1 MCDLHSSVLN
11 IVQDLQDASQ
21 NHLAAPRK
29 PLCVAGGLKDN
40 PRLAPRFLPLLAQ
53 TTPQKPAAT
62 VRKKLWELDHFYH
75 CSVIGTCLTLA
86 ELRQIQRRLGGL
98 VQGADSD
105 YDLHRAFVSAAREA
119 TPASRLIHKHLERK
133 YKPAI
138 QQLGKA
144 QSTEEFAA
152 FWDAALATG
161 EVAGA
166 YWALITQPGAP
177 MSLLDRIYGEIH
189 MLSHLSGAS
198 IRVDMQELNR
208 LKRRCPE
215 LERQLAEAQIIM
227 RRRLA
232 EQQES
237 IGALNARLAQT
248 VETERKLQAA
258 EARLTMLEE
267 QTQATQLS
275 AEVESLTSQLTA
287 ERDRAD
293 RANAAAAAAQQQAT
307 RTVAHNQ
314 WLAQQMNESQ
324 QERDLLE
331 ATLARLL
338 HLPCA
343 DLELEIADNASADGD
358 ASLDLVGRCV
368 LYVGGRP
375 NQCAH
380 FRTLVERCNGRF
392 IHHDGGRED
401 ARSQLWDVMQQADA
415 VLCPLDCV
423 SHDAMQRVKRFCE
436 RNTKPL
442 VWLPRASL
450 AAFNRG
456 LNRVAFG
463 ASPS

>member
-11 IVQDLQDASQ
+11 IVQELQDASQ
-21 NHLAAPRK
+21 NHSVAPRK
-29 PLCVAGGLKDN
+29 PLCLAGGLKDN

-53 TTPQKPAAT
+53 TTPQKPAVT
-62 VRKKLWELDHFYH
+62 VRKKFWELDHFYH

-86 ELRQIQRRLGGL
+86 ELRQIQRRLGDF

-119 TPASRLIHKHLERK
+119 TPASRLIHKYLERK
-133 YKPAI
+133 YKPTI
-138 QQLGKA
+138 QQFGKA
-144 QSTEEFAA
+144 QSAEDLAA
-152 FWDAALATG
+152 CWDAALATS

-215 LERQLAEAQIIM
+215 LERQLSEAQTTA

-232 EQQES
+232 EQQD
-237 IGALNARLAQT
+237 IINALNARLAQT
-248 VETERKLQAA
+248 LDTERKLQAA
-258 EARLTMLEE
+258 AARLATLEQ
-267 QTQATQLS
+267 QTQVPQLI
-275 AEVESLTSQLTA
+275 AEVENLTLRLTA
-287 ERDRAD
+287 ERDRAE
-293 RANAAAAAAQQQAT
+293 RANTAVDASQQQAA

-314 WLAQQMNESQ
+314 WLAQQLNESQ

-338 HLPCA
+338 NLPCA
-343 DLELEIADNASADGD
+343 DLEVADNGSADAD

-401 ARSQLWDVMQQADA
+401 ARAQLWDVMQQADA